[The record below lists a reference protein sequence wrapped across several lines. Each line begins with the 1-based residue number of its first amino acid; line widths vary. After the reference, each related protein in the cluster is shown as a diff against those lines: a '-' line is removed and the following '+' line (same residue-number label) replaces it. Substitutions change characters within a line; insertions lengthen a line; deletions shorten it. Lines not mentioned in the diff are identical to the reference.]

1 MPTIDGGSQNKL
13 AMVVSLWDLLEV
25 LMDILQGRSSVLL
38 LRTLFEITSTR
49 SERDERVC
57 VCV

>member
-57 VCV
+57 V